1 MTPNPHTRQS
11 NMELLRI
18 LSMLLVVLVHTGYY
32 SLGRPTAAEVQAD
45 PLSQFSL
52 NFFQALATGC
62 VDLFILLTGYFGI
75 KRPTIKGAANLLFQC
90 AFYSIGICAVM
101 FLTGAIPFTWATA
114 FRSLLITRGY
124 WFINSYLCLYLLSP
138 LLNRLIERSPR
149 KRLRN
154 ILIGFFALQ
163 TAIVWGLNIG
173 NFFIGGYSLSSFMS
187 LYLLARYIRI
197 YGGKWFTLPRMADL
211 ALVLSLPLV
220 IALLATANYYFEW
233 DFFGDDVKYKTDLYS
248 YINPLVLVGSVC
260 LMLFC
265 SKLSFQSKGVN
276 LVAASCLAVYLVHLN
291 PLVSPYFRVCVQ
303 TIHEEFHGMTLAG
316 MIFVLIVG
324 IYAASV
330 LMDQLR
336 IRLWLKLSSRF
347 PILH

>member
-1 MTPNPHTRQS
+1 MTPKPHTRQS

-32 SLGRPTAAEVQAD
+32 SLGRPTVAEVQAD

-75 KRPTIKGAANLLFQC
+75 RRPTVKGAANLLFQC

-101 FLTGAIPFTWATA
+101 LLTGAVPFTWATA

-124 WFINSYLCLYLLSP
+124 WFVNSYLCLYLLSP

-154 ILIGFFALQ
+154 ILVGFFTLQ
-163 TAIVWGLNIG
+163 TLIVWGLNIG

-187 LYLLARYIRI
+187 LYLLARYVRI
-197 YGGKWFTLPRMADL
+197 YGGGWCSLPRMADL
-211 ALVLSLPLV
+211 AVVLLLPLV
-220 IALLATANYYFEW
+220 IALLATANTFFEW
-233 DFFGDDVKYKTDLYS
+233 NIFGDDVKYKMDLYS
-248 YINPLVLVGSVC
+248 YINPLVLIGSVY

-276 LVAASCLAVYLVHLN
+276 LVAGSCLSVYLVHLN
-291 PLVSPYFRVCVQ
+291 PLVAPHFRACVQ
-303 TIHEEFHGMTLAG
+303 MIHEEFHGVALAG
-316 MIFVLIVG
+316 MILALMVG

-330 LMDQLR
+330 AIDQLR
-336 IRLWLKLSSRF
+336 IRLWTKLSSRF
-347 PILH
+347 QILH